1 MPSSSANWRFEAS
14 VFCDEQREVVELL
27 PALSAK
33 LERVIS
39 PGIALEQLPQEYE
52 RLLSGKSRF
61 LKTIVKP
68 GGRALGR

>member
-1 MPSSSANWRFEAS
+1 M
-14 VFCDEQREVVELL
+14 ELL

-39 PGIALEQLPQEYE
+39 PGIALERLPQEYE